1 MTQMKEQRPDHLQ
14 ENTGI
19 ASLPMEGRAT
29 SNWAVIDA
37 GGQAGDRARGSHVT
51 TFAISAYLLELA
63 ALITCEE
70 WILQVL

>member
-1 MTQMKEQRPDHLQ
+1 MMQMKEQRPDHLQ

-37 GGQAGDRARGSHVT
+37 GWGAVDRADGTHVRIR
-51 TFAISAYLLELA
+51 AVGAHGWSSP
-63 ALITCEE
+63 
-70 WILQVL
+70 V